1 MELKKDEKDIET
13 EKIERK
19 IIEIR
24 KKSDLKENN
33 LKILLEEIKKKSEEL
48 ESIQKLIE
56 SSEINYKTLL
66 RENKEILEKIKIDLN
81 KYDFKYKEMQ
91 LKVENIQ
98 NEFAKTFKQNE
109 FFQEQNEDLA
119 NTAKT
124 YEEECHRLKENMD
137 LLTEKNES
145 LVYLFFCSYNF
156 IVFLRI
162 LKLKMQK
169 QKKNKFWNE
178 LQKWRVI

>member
-1 MELKKDEKDIET
+1 MELKKEEKEIET

-33 LKILLEEIKKKSEEL
+33 LKILLDEIKRKSEEL

-66 RENKEILEKIKIDLN
+66 RENKEILEKIKVDLN

-91 LKVENIQ
+91 IKVENIQ
-98 NEFAKTFKQNE
+98 NEFTKTCKQNE
-109 FFQEQNEDLA
+109 FFQEKNEDFTNA
-119 NTAKT
+119 IKM
-124 YEEECHRLKENMD
+124 YEEECNGLKENID
-137 LLTEKNES
+137 LLKEKKES
-145 LVYLFFCSYNF
+145 LV
-156 IVFLRI
+156 
-162 LKLKMQK
+162 
-169 QKKNKFWNE
+169 
-178 LQKWRVI
+178 

>member
-1 MELKKDEKDIET
+1 MELKKEEKEIET

-33 LKILLEEIKKKSEEL
+33 LKILLDEIKRKSEEL

-66 RENKEILEKIKIDLN
+66 RENKEILEKIKVDLN

-91 LKVENIQ
+91 IKVENIQ
-98 NEFAKTFKQNE
+98 NEFTKTCKQNE
-109 FFQEQNEDLA
+109 FFQEKNEDFA
-119 NTAKT
+119 NAIKM
-124 YEEECHRLKENMD
+124 YEEECNGLKENID
-137 LLTEKNES
+137 LLKEKKES
-145 LVYLFFCSYNF
+145 LV
-156 IVFLRI
+156 
-162 LKLKMQK
+162 
-169 QKKNKFWNE
+169 
-178 LQKWRVI
+178 